1 MFSTFPWRLLL
12 LKLAALFS
20 FCGGPLVLA
29 DLLKTHMHKDV
40 AFAIAFAPSVALIF
54 GVHSLW
60 EAKPD
65 RWDTAM
71 VLFGAVGAA
80 ALVGMNAF
88 AISELIGGRDRADEG
103 LISLGIGV
111 GLVFVAFYARASH
124 KFFQLQRSAAA

>member
-29 DLLKTHMHKDV
+29 DSLKTHVHRDV
-40 AFAIAFAPSVALIF
+40 AFAIAFAPCVALIF

-65 RWDTAM
+65 RWDDAM

-80 ALVGMNAF
+80 ALVGIDAF

-103 LISLGIGV
+103 LIRLGIGI
-111 GLVFVAFYARASH
+111 GLAFAAFYAYASR
-124 KFFQLQRSAAA
+124 KFFHLRRGAAA